1 MYTWH
6 WSRRLW
12 LQASVTYFDMP
23 GDATNKIISIYG
35 CSTKWIILWF
45 ERINDFFDVL
55 LNQIRY
61 QELVLKGLNS
71 STFDVVQSLVNL
83 FRNNISLVKRK
94 QYLIRKY
101 ASRLQYSY
109 VNSSNISS
117 VVSTQSFRSGKFS
130 GSIDEKDAK
139 NKIGIVN
146 KTVRETELTDAY
158 EIAIQ
163 VSIQKLFTTIKRSF
177 KLSELN

>member
-1 MYTWH
+1 M
-6 WSRRLW
+6 
-12 LQASVTYFDMP
+12 
-23 GDATNKIISIYG
+23 
-35 CSTKWIILWF
+35 
-45 ERINDFFDVL
+45 
-55 LNQIRY
+55 
-61 QELVLKGLNS
+61 LKGLNS